1 MLTVRDKLKI
11 ERMRCPL
18 TASPID
24 RRVRRSRR
32 ELQRALVELVIEKGY
47 DATTIEDIATR
58 ADVARATFYAHY
70 ADKHALLIS
79 IAADLVDNLE
89 QQLAPRAPVT
99 TATVRGEVV
108 LELFRHAEQNRDTYR
123 ALLCGAGD
131 PPAYEILVSSLA
143 RATAAVFAARDE
155 ALGLTPQM
163 PPDFLARL
171 WVGEHVALLSWWL
184 FDDVPYTAGQ
194 MALMRMR
201 YDSLGMA
208 WAHGF
213 APGQFVF
220 DETHLFGPEDE
231 IPSASTTSV
240 AGTG

>member
-1 MLTVRDKLKI
+1 LA
-11 ERMRCPL
+11 
-18 TASPID
+18 ASPVD

-47 DATTIEDIATR
+47 DATTIDDITTR
-58 ADVARATFYAHY
+58 ADLARATFYAHY

-79 IAADLVDNLE
+79 IANDLTADIE
-89 QQLAPRAPVT
+89 ERLAPRAPVT

-123 ALLCGAGD
+123 VLLCGSGD
-131 PPAYEILVSSLA
+131 PPAYEILVASLA
-143 RATAAVFAARDE
+143 RTTAAVFAARDQ
-155 ALGLTPQM
+155 ALGLSPQL
-163 PPDFLARL
+163 PTDFLARI

-201 YDSLGMA
+201 YDSHGA
-208 WAHGF
+208 PWAHGF
-213 APGQFVF
+213 APGQYVF
-220 DETHLFGPEDE
+220 DETQLFGPDDE
-231 IPSASTTSV
+231 ISSV
-240 AGTG
+240 TAAG